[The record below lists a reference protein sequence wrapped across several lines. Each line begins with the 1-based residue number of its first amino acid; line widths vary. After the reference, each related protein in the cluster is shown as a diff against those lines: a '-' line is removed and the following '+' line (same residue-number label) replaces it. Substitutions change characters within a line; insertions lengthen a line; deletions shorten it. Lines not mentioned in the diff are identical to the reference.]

1 MDKIF
6 SGFSAALGVLS
17 IYIVIKYISRF
28 KYEYKNNYAYVGF
41 HILGILLL
49 LIAFVEIVMFFFNL
63 KNFIIFDNIGVCIQI
78 LLLGYISIGQSEK
91 YFLKEY
97 CHREKLNLD
106 VNRIRKINE
115 AQIAIIVVIIFA
127 FWL

>member
-49 LIAFVEIVMFFFNL
+49 LIAFVEIVMFFL
-63 KNFIIFDNIGVCIQI
+63 ILRI
-78 LLLGYISIGQSEK
+78 LLYLIISAYVYK
-91 YFLKEY
+91 YFY
-97 CHREKLNLD
+97 WD
-106 VNRIRKINE
+106 IY
-115 AQIAIIVVIIFA
+115 Q
-127 FWL
+127 